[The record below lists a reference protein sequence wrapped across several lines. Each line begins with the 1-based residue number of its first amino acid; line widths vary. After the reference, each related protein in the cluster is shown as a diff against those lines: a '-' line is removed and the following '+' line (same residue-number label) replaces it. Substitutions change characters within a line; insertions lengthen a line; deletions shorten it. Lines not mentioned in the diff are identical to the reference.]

1 MYEIKNESVKTCEM
15 RIMYIGLILT
25 LEDPAKPLC
34 KSVYEL
40 MTWNEAKLEGF

>member
-1 MYEIKNESVKTCEM
+1 MKIKMKVWRPVKRESSA
-15 RIMYIGLILT
+15 
-25 LEDPAKPLC
+25 LEDPTKPLC